1 MSMRRKFRRLGSTL
15 RKASDISAVSQGILS
30 WIDKLRTSSFT
41 QNVLRVLIV
50 GGAILVSGGMIFVWF
65 RESVAFATVPTI
77 TLILRGLD
85 TQSYSEV
92 IVVSTYYGMATAGF
106 ISYIIALKGG
116 RDPRVTKYLFIAS
129 VILIAVAFI
138 GIDLAIRSKIGR

>member
-1 MSMRRKFRRLGSTL
+1 MRRKFRRLGSNL
-15 RKASDISAVSQGILS
+15 RKATDISAMSQGILS
-30 WIDKLRTSSFT
+30 WIDKLRESSVT
-41 QNVLRVLIV
+41 QNVFRVLIV

-65 RESVAFATVPTI
+65 HSTVAFATVPTV

-92 IVVSTYYGMATAGF
+92 IVVSTYYAMATAGF
-106 ISYIIALKGG
+106 ISYVIALKGG
-116 RDPRVTKYLFIAS
+116 RDSRVTKYLFLAS

>member
-1 MSMRRKFRRLGSTL
+1 MKRRFRRLGSTL
-15 RKASDISAVSQGILS
+15 RKAADIPAVFQQILS
-30 WIDKLRTSSFT
+30 WIDSVRKSSVT
-41 QNVLRVLIV
+41 QDIFRVLII
-50 GGAILVSGGMIFVWF
+50 GGAILLSSGMIFVWF
-65 RESVAFATVPTI
+65 RQTVAFATSPTV

-92 IVVSTYYGMATAGF
+92 IVVSTYYAIATAGF
-106 ISYIIALKGG
+106 ISYIVALKGG

>member
-1 MSMRRKFRRLGSTL
+1 MRRRFRKFGSTL
-15 RKASDISAVSQGILS
+15 RKATDIAVASQRILS
-30 WIDKLRTSSFT
+30 WIDSVRTSNAI
-41 QNVLRVLIV
+41 QNALRVLIV
-50 GGAILVSGGMIFVWF
+50 GGAILLSSGMIFVWF
-65 RESVAFATVPTI
+65 RETVAFATVPTV

-92 IVVSTYYGMATAGF
+92 IVVSTYYAMATFGF

-129 VILIAVAFI
+129 LVLIAVAFI
-138 GIDLAIRSKIGR
+138 GVDLALRSKIGR

>member
-1 MSMRRKFRRLGSTL
+1 MRGRFRRFSSTL
-15 RKASDISAVSQGILS
+15 RKATDISAVSQQILS
-30 WIDKLRTSSFT
+30 WIDSVRKSSLT
-41 QNVLRVLIV
+41 QNTLRVLII

-65 RESVAFATVPTI
+65 RQTVAFATSPTV

-92 IVVSTYYGMATAGF
+92 IVLSTYYAMATFGF

>member
-1 MSMRRKFRRLGSTL
+1 MRRKFRRLSSTL
-15 RKASDISAVSQGILS
+15 RKARDISALSQQILS
-30 WIDKLRTSSFT
+30 WIDSIRKSSVI
-41 QNVLRVLIV
+41 QNVLRVLII

-65 RESVAFATVPTI
+65 HSTVAFATVPTL

-85 TQSYSEV
+85 SQSYSEV
-92 IVVSTYYGMATAGF
+92 IVVSTYYAMATVGF

-129 VILIAVAFI
+129 VVLIAVAII
-138 GIDLAIRSKIGR
+138 GIDLALRSKIGR

>member
-1 MSMRRKFRRLGSTL
+1 MRRKFRRLGSNL
-15 RKASDISAVSQGILS
+15 RKSTDISAMSQGILS
-30 WIDKLRTSSFT
+30 WIDKLRESSVT
-41 QNVLRVLIV
+41 QNIFRVLIV

-65 RESVAFATVPTI
+65 HSTVAFATVPTV

-92 IVVSTYYGMATAGF
+92 IVVSTYYAMATAGF
-106 ISYIIALKGG
+106 ISYVIALKGG
-116 RDPRVTKYLFIAS
+116 RDPRVTKYLFLAS

>member
-1 MSMRRKFRRLGSTL
+1 MRRRFRKLGSVLKKGT
-15 RKASDISAVSQGILS
+15 DISAVCQRILS
-30 WIDKLRTSSFT
+30 SMDDIRKSSIA
-41 QNVLRVLIV
+41 QNVLRILII
-50 GGAILVSGGMIFVWF
+50 GGAILVSSGMIFVWF
-65 RESVAFATVPTI
+65 HSTVAFATSPTV

-92 IVVSTYYGMATAGF
+92 IVLSTYYAMATFGF
-106 ISYIIALKGG
+106 IAYIIALKGG

-129 VILIAVAFI
+129 IILIAVAFI

>member
-1 MSMRRKFRRLGSTL
+1 MRRRFRKFGSTL
-15 RKASDISAVSQGILS
+15 RKAAEIPVASQRILS
-30 WIDKLRTSSFT
+30 WIDSVRRSNAV
-41 QNVLRVLIV
+41 QNALRVLIV
-50 GGAILVSGGMIFVWF
+50 GGAILLSSGMIFVWF
-65 RESVAFATVPTI
+65 KETVAFATVPTV

-92 IVVSTYYGMATAGF
+92 IVLSTYYAMATFGF

-129 VILIAVAFI
+129 LVLIAVAFI
-138 GIDLAIRSKIGR
+138 GIDLALRSKIGR